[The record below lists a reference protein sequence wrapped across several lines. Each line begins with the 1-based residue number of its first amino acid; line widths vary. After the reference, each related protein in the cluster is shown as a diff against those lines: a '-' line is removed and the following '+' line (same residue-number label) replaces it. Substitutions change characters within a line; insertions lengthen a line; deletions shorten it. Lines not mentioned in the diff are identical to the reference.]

1 MYVYGVCIFKLDNNL
16 TSFSQDIGE
25 VPIHFTYFFS
35 IYYFFRGK
43 VARTGRYLPRG
54 LTECHQ
60 CGGRVKVGVNSG
72 HVMLACAVA

>member
-1 MYVYGVCIFKLDNNL
+1 MRYLYISVIF
-16 TSFSQDIGE
+16 FG
-25 VPIHFTYFFS
+25 
-35 IYYFFRGK
+35 IYYFFGGK

-72 HVMLACAVA
+72 HVVVACAVAFKKTST